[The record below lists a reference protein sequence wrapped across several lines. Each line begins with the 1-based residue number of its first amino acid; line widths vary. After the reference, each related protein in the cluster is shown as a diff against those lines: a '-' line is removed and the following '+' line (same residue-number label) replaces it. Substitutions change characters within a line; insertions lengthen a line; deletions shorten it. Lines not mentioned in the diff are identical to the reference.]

1 MPIINQKGMDN
12 IMKNTKI
19 ELGMEELE
27 LVNGGWS
34 ILDPVKK
41 AVKSV
46 AKWSY
51 DNMIDPVVDTCKE
64 YVVEPAKT
72 IMNHPYDLFT
82 NIRVTG
88 LESLADLLTG
98 K

>member
-1 MPIINQKGMDN
+1 MDN

-19 ELGMEELE
+19 ELGIEELE
-27 LVNGGWS
+27 LVNGGGLFTVITNAIKDAAEWGYNT
-34 ILDPVKK
+34 VT
-41 AVKSV
+41 
-46 AKWSY
+46 
-51 DNMIDPVVDTCKE
+51 DTVIEKCME

>member
-1 MPIINQKGMDN
+1 
-12 IMKNTKI
+12 MKNTKI
-19 ELGMEELE
+19 ELEIEELE
-27 LVNGGWS
+27 LVNGGGLFTVITNAIKDAAEWGYYT
-34 ILDPVKK
+34 VT
-41 AVKSV
+41 
-46 AKWSY
+46 
-51 DNMIDPVVDTCKE
+51 DTVIEKCKE

>member
-1 MPIINQKGMDN
+1 
-12 IMKNTKI
+12 MKNTKI
-19 ELGMEELE
+19 ELEIEELE
-27 LVNGGWS
+27 LVNGGGLFTVITNAIKDAAEWG
-34 ILDPVKK
+34 
-41 AVKSV
+41 
-46 AKWSY
+46 Y
-51 DNMIDPVVDTCKE
+51 NTMIDPVVDTCKE